1 MDHTPSNYTPN
12 RFPFFCKGWNSL
24 SAGSVKQIV
33 FPKNLRRRFYFSQ
46 AFKKKVQGGTL
57 RTYGQVGMEWP
68 VGGFHG
74 FKTFEKLK
82 GGISPVLRVEAWC
95 LPLDLCMMASPWPRS
110 DSTLDLEDLVRM
122 AKTAWLRTIYVR
134 HVKSMLADANQPLS
148 NASCARPLWEEFG
161 NRQNSHDAVV
171 VCSGQP
177 LRYPS
182 SARISSWARGGNF
195 LAIKGPHCKVPK
207 GLVPAYCGLPG
218 RRESTRAG
226 RGRCQWWLMVV
237 IHALILS
244 KCHKCEKCLK
254 LWFGKICDLC
264 TLDIQITQT
273 FFFAAT
279 CNCWNPTTSMP
290 KLGFWGCRCRHSS
303 RHIWS
308 PIKMLQKVGNVEV
321 WCDASTVALILHL
334 PGSS

>member
-24 SAGSVKQIV
+24 SAGLVKQIV
-33 FPKNLRRRFYFSQ
+33 FPKNLRRRFCFSQ
-46 AFKKKVQGGTL
+46 ALQKEGAGGNSADL
-57 RTYGQVGMEWP
+57 WPGRDGMAS
-68 VGGFHG
+68 GGVSWFQDLW
-74 FKTFEKLK
+74 KAQEME
-82 GGISPVLRVEAWC
+82 GISPVLRVEAWC

-161 NRQNSHDAVV
+161 NCQNSHDAVV

-195 LAIKGPHCKVPK
+195 LAIKGSHCKVPK
-207 GLVPAYCGLPG
+207 GLVPAYCGLPSG
-218 RRESTRAG
+218 IELVVVEWQSLHDLTRTEGVDQSRQRQVPMMAYG
-226 RGRCQWWLMVV
+226 GNSCS
-237 IHALILS
+237 H
-244 KCHKCEKCLK
+244 LK
-254 LWFGKICDLC
+254 
-264 TLDIQITQT
+264 QV
-273 FFFAAT
+273 
-279 CNCWNPTTSMP
+279 S
-290 KLGFWGCRCRHSS
+290 
-303 RHIWS
+303 
-308 PIKMLQKVGNVEV
+308 
-321 WCDASTVALILHL
+321 
-334 PGSS
+334 

>member
-24 SAGSVKQIV
+24 SAGLVKQIV
-33 FPKNLRRRFYFSQ
+33 FPKNLRRRFCFSQ
-46 AFKKKVQGGTL
+46 ALQKEGAGGEL
-57 RTYGQVGMEWP
+57 CGPMARSGWNGQW
-68 VGGFHG
+68 GGFMVSRP
-74 FKTFEKLK
+74 LK
-82 GGISPVLRVEAWC
+82 SSRNGGISPVLRVEAWC

-134 HVKSMLADANQPLS
+134 HVKSMLANANQPLS
-148 NASCARPLWEEFG
+148 NGSCARPLWEEFG

-177 LRYPS
+177 LWYPS

-195 LAIKGPHCKVPK
+195 LAIKGPHCKEVPK

-226 RGRCQWWLMVV
+226 RGKCQWWLMVV

-244 KCHKCEKCLK
+244 KCHKCDKCLK

-264 TLDIQITQT
+264 TLDIQIPQT
-273 FFFAAT
+273 FFLLPHATVEIQRHPCPSLAFEDADAAT
-279 CNCWNPTTSMP
+279 LPDIYDLRS
-290 KLGFWGCRCRHSS
+290 RCFRRQGRLRFDVMHQ
-303 RHIWS
+303 R
-308 PIKMLQKVGNVEV
+308 
-321 WCDASTVALILHL
+321 
-334 PGSS
+334 